1 MFCHLNSLCWQICN
15 SGNYILPALPTYNH
29 LNTKLYVFERVDDN
43 LFMPIDKY
51 VIVEGF
57 SLILIW
63 KKLLIVRTY
72 CYSLLRLTGFPPC
85 RLTTDCRL
93 LCVVITMSSV
103 LIRIHSSTCCSVVD
117 LQFPEHISMKNRYIF
132 VCDVILN

>member
-103 LIRIHSSTCCSVVD
+103 LIRIHPLPVVLLSIYNFPSTF
-117 LQFPEHISMKNRYIF
+117 QWKIGTF
-132 VCDVILN
+132 CDVILN